1 MRCDNCHPT
10 WPKVVTDNTIV
21 NRFKIIMQSTPMP
34 ELNLKEV
41 DILFWGLA
49 IDGEAGIGC
58 PRDILIQWCFFRKHA
73 EEYDWQND
81 LWYSTVHP
89 KGAAVPCPIDFSVHD
104 NLIERIKNWTEVER
118 IKVIKTFEDFRNINF
133 SALAITPEV
142 IFIILEHIKITL

>member
-1 MRCDNCHPT
+1 MRCDNCNPT

-58 PRDILIQWCFFRKHA
+58 PRAQESPHF
-73 EEYDWQND
+73 
-81 LWYSTVHP
+81 
-89 KGAAVPCPIDFSVHD
+89 
-104 NLIERIKNWTEVER
+104 
-118 IKVIKTFEDFRNINF
+118 
-133 SALAITPEV
+133 
-142 IFIILEHIKITL
+142 